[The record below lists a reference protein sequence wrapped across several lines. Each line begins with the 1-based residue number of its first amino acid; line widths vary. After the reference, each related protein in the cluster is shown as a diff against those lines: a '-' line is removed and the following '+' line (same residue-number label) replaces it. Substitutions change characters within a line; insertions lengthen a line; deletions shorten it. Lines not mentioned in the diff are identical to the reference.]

1 LPTDTQRERLD
12 GVALTLGLGLATFA
26 TESGFREV
34 VHLEGLFRDRDGEGN
49 AYVDTPPGGLPIPLP
64 GRRWWWLLLLRIPGL
79 RAAVLTLVS

>member
-1 LPTDTQRERLD
+1 
-12 GVALTLGLGLATFA
+12 
-26 TESGFREV
+26 
-34 VHLEGLFRDRDGEGN
+34 VHLEGLFRDGDGEGN

>member
-26 TESGFREV
+26 TGSGFREV
-34 VHLEGLFRDRDGEGN
+34 VHLEGLFRDGEGN

-64 GRRWWWLLLLRIPGL
+64 GRRRWLLLLRIPEL